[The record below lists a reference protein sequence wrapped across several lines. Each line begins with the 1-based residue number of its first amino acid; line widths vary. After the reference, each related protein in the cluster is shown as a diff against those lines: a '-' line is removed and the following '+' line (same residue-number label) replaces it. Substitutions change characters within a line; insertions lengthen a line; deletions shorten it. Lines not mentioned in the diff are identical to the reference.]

1 MLNTQLYFPFPHMQP
16 SQLYMLKKKW
26 LEGPAKIWK
35 LKGQLGPKVFSSSQA
50 LVASG
55 LRNVHIEKYYG
66 IMIFL
71 VKSYEMQETLREK
84 KQQAMIVLLPVLTI
98 TLNWVMPQPTGM
110 TVILETGLFTAEERT
125 RGSTANVTHGV
136 L

>member
-1 MLNTQLYFPFPHMQP
+1 MQ
-16 SQLYMLKKKW
+16 KTF
-26 LEGPAKIWK
+26 
-35 LKGQLGPKVFSSSQA
+35 KG
-50 LVASG
+50 
-55 LRNVHIEKYYG
+55 
-66 IMIFL
+66 M
-71 VKSYEMQETLREK
+71 
-84 KQQAMIVLLPVLTI
+84 KQQAMCGKITLLKIVLLPVLTI